1 MAQDLI
7 GYSKLTQN
15 ALRGV
20 VKEALKL
27 CVNGLPGDHHFYI
40 SFKTKGKGVQIA
52 NYLMEKYPEEMTIVL
67 QLQYE
72 NLDILDDKFAVTL
85 HFAGVPQRIV
95 IPYSQITRFYD
106 PFARFALPFD
116 VVDDLSPDAE
126 IEEEAEIDTIE
137 AEIKDTLATPKAG
150 AVVSLD
156 AFRKKK

>member
-1 MAQDLI
+1 MTQDLI
-7 GYSKLTQN
+7 GYAKLTQN

-52 NYLMEKYPEEMTIVL
+52 NYLVEKYPEEMTIVM

-72 NLDILDDKFAVTL
+72 NLDISDDKFAVTL

-95 IPYSQITRFYD
+95 IPYAQITRFYD
-106 PFARFALPFD
+106 PYARFALPFD
-116 VVDDLSPDAE
+116 VVDDLSPDEKEDDHIDALEAE
-126 IEEEAEIDTIE
+126 IESTI
-137 AEIKDTLATPKAG
+137 ATPKAG
-150 AVVSLD
+150 DVVSLD

>member
-1 MAQDLI
+1 MTQDLI

-27 CVNGLPGDHHFYI
+27 CVHGLPGDHHFYI

-52 NYLMEKYPEEMTIVL
+52 NYLSDKYPEEMTIVL

-72 NLDILDDKFAVTL
+72 NLDIWDDKFAVTL

-95 IPYSQITRFYD
+95 IPYAQITRFYD
-106 PFARFALPFD
+106 PYARFALPFD
-116 VVDDLSPDAE
+116 VVDDLSPNADIDDETEVDA
-126 IEEEAEIDTIE
+126 IE
-137 AEIKDTLATPKAG
+137 AELGDTIATPKAN

>member
-1 MAQDLI
+1 MTQDLI

-40 SFKTKGKGVQIA
+40 SFRTRGKGVQIA
-52 NYLMEKYPEEMTIVL
+52 NYLIEKYPEEMTIVL

-72 NLDILDDKFAVTL
+72 NLDVLDDKFAVTL

-95 IPYSQITRFYD
+95 IPYAQITRFYD
-106 PFARFALPFD
+106 PYARFALPFD

-126 IEEEAEIDTIE
+126 LETEEAIDTLEAEIEDTI
-137 AEIKDTLATPKAG
+137 ATPKAG